1 MTNCDWL
8 QNEAVPG
15 PLPLGVSV
23 IDSSVQL
30 FGLVFP
36 RVAHKH
42 RLQMLQHFNDCIKSS
57 KSARQQAVQINI
69 FTAVLCGLKVST
81 GSGSCSLTEDEES
94 KVLVLPLVVIFVSKC
109 IMYVSSTGF
118 SGHEN
123 WIWKHRRAESCH
135 SAGAG
140 KSTGTLQNAVRHIST
155 DCRLAIYWRIL

>member
-1 MTNCDWL
+1 MRHVTNCDWL
-8 QNEAVPG
+8 FVQNEAVPG

-69 FTAVLCGLKVST
+69 FTAVLCGLKVSA
-81 GSGSCSLTEDEES
+81 GRGYRLT
-94 KVLVLPLVVIFVSKC
+94 
-109 IMYVSSTGF
+109 
-118 SGHEN
+118 
-123 WIWKHRRAESCH
+123 
-135 SAGAG
+135 
-140 KSTGTLQNAVRHIST
+140 
-155 DCRLAIYWRIL
+155 